1 MFHEIMWSGK
11 EKMICLIMVVQREE
25 LSLMFTLLGYDINVV
40 THLWDVAFSS
50 RLELLRG
57 VQIPQFLIEELDE

>member
-40 THLWDVAFSS
+40 THL
-50 RLELLRG
+50 
-57 VQIPQFLIEELDE
+57 